1 MAKATDLQE
10 RSFLGRGWDF
20 PPTFSK
26 SNLEVRMT
34 ADEDDIQKSL
44 EILLSTTIGERFL
57 QPNYG
62 CNLENFVFEPMN
74 ATIQTL
80 IKLTVKDAIQLLE
93 PRIRLLSVELDTF
106 FYVEEG
112 RVDIHVNYEIKG
124 TNSRFNL
131 VYPFYI
137 NEASSMRP

>member
-1 MAKATDLQE
+1 MAKATDLRE

-20 PPTFSK
+20 PPTFSR

-80 IKLTVKDAIQLLE
+80 IKLTVKDPAHPIFAGISLTNGAVMRHQL
-93 PRIRLLSVELDTF
+93 
-106 FYVEEG
+106 G
-112 RVDIHVNYEIKG
+112 RVQKV
-124 TNSRFNL
+124 
-131 VYPFYI
+131 V
-137 NEASSMRP
+137 ASV